1 MSAGPRS
8 QHPARHYKNL
18 TRAPSLIL
26 PFVLCASLE
35 GTIPT
40 EIGALTKL
48 EKLYLYTNEMQG
60 ALRES
65 RGSHVSAP
73 QKLRAPSCNLPR

>member
-40 EIGALTKL
+40 EVGALTNL
-48 EKLYLYTNEMQG
+48 EYVWLFNNEVQG
-60 ALRES
+60 A
-65 RGSHVSAP
+65 
-73 QKLRAPSCNLPR
+73 